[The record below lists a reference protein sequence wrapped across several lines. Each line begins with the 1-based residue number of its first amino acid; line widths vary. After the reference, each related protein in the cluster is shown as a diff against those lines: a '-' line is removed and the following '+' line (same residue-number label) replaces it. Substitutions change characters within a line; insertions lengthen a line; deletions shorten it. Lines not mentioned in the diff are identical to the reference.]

1 MNLKIIIWIFEIYV
15 INFYFYFPKNTIKK
29 SPPWKLE
36 EDFLVSWIFTSILIN
51 LYFLTLLY
59 LTVFCGR
66 RKLMILLLSKC
77 QCGDTSRIWTDGFRA
92 LQALAMGHSAMV
104 SCILI
109 PADCMKKRLKCKS
122 FCWSTIF
129 LYLVFEFFERI
140 KFLVVTNLAKDT
152 NIKNL
157 LIEVSTI
164 FKYMSLK
171 KGNRFSI
178 RSNALKYQVVNCNW
192 KCIDTIF
199 NNSWRKFNIGCWES

>member
-1 MNLKIIIWIFEIYV
+1 MIKKIIMMNLNLLYEFLENMLLIFTFISQ
-15 INFYFYFPKNTIKK
+15 KNTIKK
-29 SPPWKLE
+29 SPPYKLE

-51 LYFLTLLY
+51 LYFLTLPY

-109 PADCMKKRLKCKS
+109 PADCMKKELKCKS
-122 FCWSTIF
+122 FCCGAIF
-129 LYLVFEFFERI
+129 LYLVFEFIERAE
-140 KFLVVTNLAKDT
+140 FLIVTNLSKD
-152 NIKNL
+152 IYIESL
-157 LIEVSTI
+157 SIEVSCK

-171 KGNRFSI
+171 
-178 RSNALKYQVVNCNW
+178 
-192 KCIDTIF
+192 
-199 NNSWRKFNIGCWES
+199 